1 MVPNMSQHSYCTCF
15 TVHREYLWVGTNR
28 GTISILSTDFRD
40 LVKEIPFSESGR
52 TVEVKYL
59 AVSSEDEVSSYCI
72 AGVFREKIFEL
83 KKLELIKNL
92 N

>member
-1 MVPNMSQHSYCTCF
+1 MSQHSYCTCF
-15 TVHREYLWVGTNR
+15 TIHREYLWVGTNR
-28 GTISILSTDFRD
+28 GTISILSTDFRE

-83 KKLELIKNL
+83 KKLELIKKFEL
-92 N
+92 IIF